1 MLNFFEKVGKF
12 FVKLMIIGLIL
23 LISVQLIGQNEQY
36 QERLQIAEN
45 FIKSYFN
52 QPVQEV
58 IKVTQQE
65 TPGNLEIVEI
75 SLISGASIPEVWL
88 MNNGQ
93 RIDNFQGGKVRTE
106 VSGGDLLTIDARDYN
121 QILWLEISFISSD
134 IVSFQTGKQFRISG
148 GDLKNL
154 GIIRIRDKL

>member
-1 MLNFFEKVGKF
+1 MLNFFEKVGRF

-36 QERLQIAEN
+36 QERLQIAES
-45 FIKSYFN
+45 FIKGYFN

-58 IKVTQQE
+58 TKVTHQE
-65 TPGNLEIVEI
+65 SPGNLEIIEV

-88 MNNGQ
+88 MSNGE
-93 RIDNFQGGKVRTE
+93 RIGNFQEGKVSTE
-106 VSGGDLLTIDARDYN
+106 VSEGDLLTIDARDYN

-134 IVSFQTGKQFRISG
+134 IVTFQPGKQFRISG